1 MNRTTNDY
9 DDDDD
14 VEALLARRRRKRSR
28 SHGMLWAGLVAG
40 AAVLIAGAVA
50 IAVLAKNKPAG
61 GGGQAGGA
69 APPPRNM
76 LGGIDYDRMTYREM
90 YEHLQSRGLTLR
102 FIKHRGSI
110 YFATPEAQGDLFVAE
125 VAQDRSPARQWPDH
139 SVEVFK
145 KGSAEDA
152 RQAAG
157 SVTSGTF
164 NFGVWLF
171 YGDERLLT
179 RIRSALSR

>member
-1 MNRTTNDY
+1 MNRTTSHY

-14 VEALLARRRRKRSR
+14 MDALLARRRRRNQSR
-28 SHGMLWAGLVAG
+28 GMLWIGLAAGGGLLVVG
-40 AAVLIAGAVA
+40 VLLMVLIAKGR
-50 IAVLAKNKPAG
+50 PAG
-61 GGGQAGGA
+61 GGVVGSGD
-69 APPPRNM
+69 PPPRNM

-157 SVTSGTF
+157 TVTSGTF

-171 YGDERLLT
+171 YGDERLLA
-179 RIRSALSR
+179 RIRSALGR